1 MPHLILENPDGTRR
15 MIPLIKRLTAVGS
28 APENDVVLPLPGVA
42 KTALHLEM
50 EGNALR
56 LAGHRGAD
64 YALNGKR
71 RGEGRLAQGDLIA
84 LGGAILHVELR
95 SAPSETPLPRD
106 PAPDPASTALR
117 TLVRFAER
125 MMSATDIQALLDEM
139 MDAAISL
146 THADKGFLILM
157 EGDRFEVKVARNV
170 PLAGGSAGSLS
181 ESAISGLSDSI
192 IAKVVQG
199 RTPLIVHDALH
210 DTEFG
215 QSESVVN
222 LKLSS
227 VMCAPLME
235 KGNLF
240 GLLYVGNDRMAHRF
254 EAKSLDLLTLFAAQ
268 ASLMVRNAILVNE
281 LRIESADLRLRLEE
295 SQYGELVGA
304 CAGMREVFRRIDKLA
319 TTDISVLITGETGTG
334 KELLAREIH
343 RRSARSQGPFVTI
356 NCGAIPENL
365 LESELFGHV
374 RGAFTGA
381 VTTRIG
387 RFQAAN
393 GGTLFLDE
401 VGDMPLPLQV
411 KMLRSLQER
420 TVVKVGDTRPETVDI
435 RVVAATHRTL
445 EDEVKEGRFRE
456 DLYYRL
462 NVVQLL
468 VPPLRERGDDVQVL
482 ARYLLRRFSRE
493 IGGPARG
500 FAKSALD
507 AMRRYSWPG
516 NVRELENR
524 IKKALVLSDKALM
537 TSEDLGLPADAMEPI
552 ASLAEAKGEFQRRYI
567 NQILERNGGNRTK
580 TAKDL
585 DVDARTIFRHLER
598 LEAERMGKT
607 LPGTEAD
614 RELDD

>member
-1 MPHLILENPDGTRR
+1 MHLILENPDGTRR
-15 MIPLIKRLTAVGS
+15 VVPLIKRITAVGS
-28 APENDVVLPLPGVA
+28 APENDIALPLPGVA

-50 EGNALR
+50 EGNVLR
-56 LAGHRGAD
+56 LAGYRGAE
-64 YALNGKR
+64 YSINGKR
-71 RGEGRLAQGDLIA
+71 RAEGRLAQGDRIA
-84 LGGAILHVELR
+84 LGGATLHVELQ
-95 SAPSETPLPRD
+95 SIATQTPLPSDAASD
-106 PAPDPASTALR
+106 PAAALR

-170 PLAGGSAGSLS
+170 PLAGGTNGTLS

-199 RTPLIVHDALH
+199 RKPLIVHDALH
-210 DTEFG
+210 DQEFG

-281 LRIESADLRLRLEE
+281 LRIESADLRRRLEE

-343 RRSARSQGPFVTI
+343 RRSARSKGPFVTI

-420 TVVKVGDTRPETVDI
+420 TVVKVGDTRPEPVDI

-468 VPPLRERGDDVQVL
+468 VPPLRERGEDVQVL

-507 AMRRYSWPG
+507 AMRRYAWPG

-537 TSEDLGLPADAMEPI
+537 TSEDLGLPADAMEPT
-552 ASLAEAKGEFQRRYI
+552 ASLAEAKAEFQRRYI

-598 LEAERMGKT
+598 IEAERQGKT

>member
-1 MPHLILENPDGTRR
+1 MHLILENPDGTRR
-15 MIPLIKRLTAVGS
+15 VVPLIKRITAVGS
-28 APENDVVLPLPGVA
+28 APENDIALPLPGVA

-50 EGNALR
+50 EGSVLS
-56 LAGHRGAD
+56 LAGHRGAE

-71 RGEGRLAQGDLIA
+71 RGEGRLAQGDRIA
-84 LGGAILHVELR
+84 LGGATLHVELQ
-95 SAPSETPLPRD
+95 SIPTETPLPQNAASD
-106 PAPDPASTALR
+106 PAAALR

-146 THADKGFLILM
+146 TQADKGFLILM

-170 PLAGGSAGSLS
+170 PLAGGTAGTLS
-181 ESAISGLSDSI
+181 DSAISGLSDSI

-199 RTPLIVHDALH
+199 RKPLIVHDALH
-210 DTEFG
+210 DREFG

-281 LRIESADLRLRLEE
+281 LRIESADLRRRLEE

-304 CAGMREVFRRIDKLA
+304 CVGMREVFRRIDKLA

-343 RRSARSQGPFVTI
+343 RRSARSKGPFVTI

-411 KMLRSLQER
+411 KMLRALQER
-420 TVVKVGDTRPETVDI
+420 TVVKVGDTRPEQVDI

-468 VPPLRERGDDVQVL
+468 VPPLRERGEDVQVL

-507 AMRRYSWPG
+507 AMRRYAWPG

-552 ASLAEAKGEFQRRYI
+552 ASLTQAKAEFQRRYI

-598 LEAERMGKT
+598 IEAERLGRT